1 MSKRATDYLDYYRS
15 EIGERKFRKIIKEVE
30 TAKRFNHLMKSSA
43 EQRAQPSA
51 KDFFEY
57 IMNSLKYSFAGKE
70 KLIAMALLL
79 LNRWDNEVNAKYKI
93 SNEYKLDMTVE
104 GIFSEGNQLGV

>member
-15 EIGERKFRKIIKEVE
+15 EIGERKFRKLIKEVE
-30 TAKRFNHLMKSSA
+30 TAKRFNHMMKSSA
-43 EQRAQPSA
+43 EQRAQPNV

-57 IMNSLKYSFAGKE
+57 IMNSLKYSFAGIE

-79 LNRWDNEVNAKYKI
+79 LDRWNREVNAKCQI
-93 SNEYKLDMTVE
+93 SDDNKVNMTVE
-104 GIFSEGNQLGV
+104 YIFLEGNQLGV